1 MFITFEGVD
10 LCGKTTQ
17 AEILVERLKSLG
29 YDVLF
34 VREPGG
40 TKISEAI
47 RNILL
52 SEQNR
57 EMDPLTELFL
67 FSASRAQLVKEA
79 IIPALRS
86 GKIVIC
92 DRFYDS
98 TLAYQG
104 YGRGIDIEKIKI
116 INELASSGIV
126 PDITFLIDIP
136 VEEIYRRKISK
147 STEMRKDQ
155 GDRMES
161 SGFDFFERVRNGYL
175 EIAKESERFIVID
188 GMKDIDE
195 ISQQIWSIVFEKLK
209 IRVK

>member
-1 MFITFEGVD
+1 MFITFEGID

-17 AEILVERLKSLG
+17 AEILVKRLKSLG

-40 TKISEAI
+40 TKISEEI

-52 SEQNR
+52 SEQNQ
-57 EMDPLTELFL
+57 EMDPITELFL

-79 IIPALRS
+79 IIPALKS
-86 GKIVIC
+86 NKIVIC

-104 YGRGIDIEKIKI
+104 YGRGIDIEKIKV
-116 INELASSGIV
+116 INELASSGIT

-136 VEEIYRRKISK
+136 VEEIYRRKMSK
-147 STEMRKDQ
+147 STVTKKDE
-155 GDRMES
+155 GDRMEN

-175 EIAKESERFIVID
+175 EIARESERFIIID
-188 GMKDIDE
+188 GMKKIDE

-209 IRVK
+209 AQVK

>member
-1 MFITFEGVD
+1 MFITFEGID

-17 AEILVERLKSLG
+17 AEILVKRLKSLG

-40 TKISEAI
+40 TKISEEI

-52 SEQNR
+52 SEQNQ
-57 EMDPLTELFL
+57 EMDPVTELFL

-79 IIPALRS
+79 IIPALKS
-86 GKIVIC
+86 NKIVIC

-104 YGRGIDIEKIKI
+104 YGRGIDIEKIKV
-116 INELASSGIV
+116 INELASSGIT

-136 VEEIYRRKISK
+136 VEEIYRRKMSK
-147 STEMRKDQ
+147 STATKKDNS
-155 GDRMES
+155 DRMEN

-175 EIAKESERFIVID
+175 EIAKRSERFIVID
-188 GMKDIDE
+188 GMKGIDE
-195 ISQQIWSIVFEKLK
+195 ISQQIWSIVLEKLK
-209 IRVK
+209 AQVK